1 MGVIVWTVIAVALVL
16 KDLFTHNKDEKDKTM
31 FYIIL
36 FLFGIRALI
45 QFTINFVRIS
55 SQ

>member
-1 MGVIVWTVIAVALVL
+1 MGLIVWTVIAVALIL
-16 KDLFTHNKDEKDKTM
+16 KDMFTRNKDQRDNTM
-31 FYIIL
+31 FYVVL
-36 FLFGIRALI
+36 LLFGVRALI